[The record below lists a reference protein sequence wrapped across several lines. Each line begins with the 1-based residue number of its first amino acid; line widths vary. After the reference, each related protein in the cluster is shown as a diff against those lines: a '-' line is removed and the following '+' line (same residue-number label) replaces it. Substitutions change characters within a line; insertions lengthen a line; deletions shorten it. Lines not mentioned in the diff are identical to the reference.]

1 VLEGGYNHK
10 VLGKN
15 VRAFIDKKAR
25 VNIGWTRDVTV
36 NHTDTATL
44 RLLGRF
50 FRKNATVE
58 DVIKGLMDGKTGAT
72 LNYYPDTPKV
82 AKLCPKTII
91 EQLLEKK
98 SLFVLDVINVFP
110 KVLLIILL
118 TLNRLS
124 SVIEDFSG
132 NFKLLVYIKLCVEGR
147 GSIE

>member
-1 VLEGGYNHK
+1 
-10 VLGKN
+10 
-15 VRAFIDKKAR
+15 
-25 VNIGWTRDVTV
+25 
-36 NHTDTATL
+36 
-44 RLLGRF
+44 
-50 FRKNATVE
+50 
-58 DVIKGLMDGKTGAT
+58 MDGKTGAT